1 MKSFVLVPLMLLGCS
16 AAPMPHDGLKVAH
29 TSEEDKKV
37 LKEMDEWYKTKYHKY
52 SGHARLSQGDLLDDV
67 NPVGD
72 LTDQVTEGV
81 TGEEEKTEEQEEL
94 EEAAEE
100 AAFKGLAPLFGR
112 NLLSVLFTDLVNV
125 FAAPSGPN
133 LLALLID
140 SFFFVLFPLIGGIM
154 NMSVLY
160 NYELDPVTFQNSG
173 LVKQDLY
180 ADLM

>member
-1 MKSFVLVPLMLLGCS
+1 
-16 AAPMPHDGLKVAH
+16 MPHDGLKVAH

-94 EEAAEE
+94 EEQAEE

-125 FAAPSGPN
+125 FAAPHHRQLSIRVDWSPTIEKPR
-133 LLALLID
+133 LL
-140 SFFFVLFPLIGGIM
+140 SFVVGC
-154 NMSVLY
+154 
-160 NYELDPVTFQNSG
+160 G
-173 LVKQDLY
+173 LVPVGAKL
-180 ADLM
+180 